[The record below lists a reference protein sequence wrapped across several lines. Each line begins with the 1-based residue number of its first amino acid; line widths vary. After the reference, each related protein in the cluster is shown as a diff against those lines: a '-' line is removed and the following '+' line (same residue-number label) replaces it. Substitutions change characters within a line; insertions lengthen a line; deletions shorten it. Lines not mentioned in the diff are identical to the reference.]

1 MRLDDF
7 TRGTAWAIAPEAM
20 DAITRRLAELSKTED
35 FAAAAAAYTPSPPD
49 ASQPPYETIDGV
61 AHIPIVGTI
70 TRRAGFLSLLFGA
83 TSLDELSRSVA
94 AAVADRS
101 VDAIALMIDSPG
113 GTVSGL
119 SGAADL
125 IHAARRV
132 KPVAAHA
139 AGTMASAAYWLGS
152 AAGRVIV
159 EPAAQVGSI
168 GVLMVH
174 TDFSGADAKYGIK
187 TTYLTAGHYK
197 AMGNDAEPLSDE
209 ARAYFQQQLDHIY
222 GLFIDAVARHRG
234 VDAET
239 VRTDMADG
247 RVFIGAQ
254 AVEAGLADAVG
265 TMETVI
271 NYLEKES
278 QMKTVAEIKEK
289 YPDLVA
295 QVETEARQAGV
306 EEGKR
311 IGGAAVDNVLALVDV
326 HFGAEQGE
334 GFRKIVAAGVNAEGY
349 AAIKA
354 AQPQQAAPAAQS
366 DPEKDRLLAA
376 IKASGAPAVGSDV
389 PPTGGEKSFDV
400 LLAEHMAANPTAKK
414 SAAMQAVMKAHPE
427 VYRGWLESK
436 QKR

>member
-174 TDFSGADAKYGIK
+174 TDFSVADAKYGIK

-209 ARAYFQQQLDHIY
+209 ARAYFQGQLDHIY

-265 TMETVI
+265 ALETAI
-271 NYLEKES
+271 TYLEKES
-278 QMKTVAEIKEK
+278 QMKTAAEIKEK
-289 YPDLVA
+289 YPDLAA
-295 QVETEARQAGV
+295 QIETDARQAGV
-306 EEGKR
+306 DEGKK

-334 GFRKIVAAGVNAEGY
+334 AFRKIVAAGVNAEGY
-349 AAIKA
+349 AAIRA
-354 AQPQQAAPAAQS
+354 AQPQPAPAAA
-366 DPEKDRLLAA
+366 EKDAEKEKLLAA
-376 IKASGAPAVGSDV
+376 IKAAGAPAVGADD
-389 PPTGGEKSFDV
+389 PPAGGEKDFDT
-400 LLAEHMAANPTAKK
+400 LLAEQLAKVPGQKK
-414 SAAMQAVMKAHPE
+414 SAAMAAVRKEHPKAYE
-427 VYRGWLESK
+427 AWLQQK

>member
-7 TRGTAWAIAPEAM
+7 ARGTPWAIAPEAM
-20 DAITRRLAELSKTED
+20 DAICRQLAELGKTED
-35 FAAAAAAYTPSPPD
+35 LAAAAAAYTPSPPD
-49 ASQPPYETIDGV
+49 ASQPLYEVIDGV
-61 AHIPIVGTI
+61 AHIPIVGPI
-70 TRRAGFLSLLFGA
+70 VRRQGFLSRLFGA
-83 TSLDELSRSVA
+83 ASLDELSRAVSA
-94 AAVADRS
+94 AATDPA

-125 IHAARRV
+125 IRAAREV
-132 KPVAAHA
+132 KPVVAHA
-139 AGTMASAAYWLGS
+139 GGTMASAAYWLGS

-159 EPAAQVGSI
+159 EPAAVVGSI

-174 TDFSGADAKYGIK
+174 TDFSGADAKYGVK

-209 ARAYFQQQLDHIY
+209 ARAYFQGQLDHIY

-239 VRTDMADG
+239 VRTAMADG

-278 QMKTVAEIKEK
+278 KMKTVAEIKEK

-295 QVETEARQAGV
+295 QIETEARQAGV
-306 EEGKR
+306 EEGKQ

-326 HFGAEQGE
+326 HFGAEAGE
-334 GFRKIVAAGVNAEGY
+334 GFRKIVAAGVNAEAY

-354 AQPQQAAPAAQS
+354 AQPQPAPAAV
-366 DPEKDRLLAA
+366 EKDAEKERLLAA
-376 IKASGAPAVGSDV
+376 IKAAGAPAVGADD
-389 PPTGGEKSFDV
+389 PPAGGEKDFDT
-400 LLAEHMAANPTAKK
+400 LLAEQLAKVPGQKK
-414 SAAMQAVMKAHPE
+414 SAAMAAVRKEHPKA
-427 VYRGWLESK
+427 YDAWLAGK
-436 QKR
+436 QRK